1 MATGGIVDDAA
12 DVIPVN
18 LLNARLTPGPIEWD
32 AWASLS
38 LDTWGVS
45 EGNHLIYPFFPGR
58 GQEKV
63 YIPPRF
69 WTVSDS

>member
-1 MATGGIVDDAA
+1 MASGGIVDDAA

-45 EGNHLIYPFFPGR
+45 TNSQSHKSPPPLILGR
-58 GQEKV
+58 
-63 YIPPRF
+63 
-69 WTVSDS
+69 WTRKDML